1 MFGSRGCF
9 GLLVGLVVAGCVGGP
24 SEPTATQPVM
34 APPMGPPVT
43 QPGPPPSGTQ
53 FAEPPPGGTQFAEPP
68 PPVEPANPA
77 LTQGGPIGG
86 ALQAVPSA
94 VAANYVFALS
104 ADRSELTI
112 DPRPQPARRAA
123 RDISGGF
130 EAVDS
135 KNGGKIITLVGGPFK
150 NGRWV
155 RASFREQVKA
165 EVQLAELR
173 RSGYD
178 VEQVRDLLVVE
189 GERDSTPTVFA
200 FSADARKPGI
210 VGICSQV
217 TIVDFGKGNFR
228 PVAVRKPVIYLYPER
243 PTEVRVEVEI
253 DGEFTAV
260 YPAMQGGAW
269 TVAAQ
274 PDGALVDR
282 ATGRGHRY
290 LFWEGTS
297 AGFTIDPARAHCVAA
312 ADSAGFLERAC
323 DRFALTA
330 EECGDFVT
338 YWLPE
343 LGKHPF
349 NVIQFVDEATY
360 DRYARMRVT
369 PRPDTVVRQF
379 MIFRGSQAPVA
390 VGAPELP
397 QRNRRGFTVVEWGG
411 AEVGPGA
418 SSVEIH

>member
-1 MFGSRGCF
+1 MAAAP
-9 GLLVGLVVAGCVGGP
+9 VVPA
-24 SEPTATQPVM
+24 PVN
-34 APPMGPPVT
+34 PPVV
-43 QPGPPPSGTQ
+43 QPGPGPNFAEPPPPSGTQ
-53 FAEPPPGGTQFAEPP
+53 FAEPPP
-68 PPVEPANPA
+68 PVGPANPV
-77 LTQGGPIGG
+77 LTQGGPIG
-86 ALQAVPSA
+86 AVLQTVPSA
-94 VAANYVFALS
+94 VATNYVFALS

-155 RASFREQVKA
+155 RASFREQVQA
-165 EVQLAELR
+165 EAQLAELR

-178 VEQVRDLLVVE
+178 VELVRDLLVVE

-228 PVAVRKPVIYLYPER
+228 PVAVRKPVIYLYPEQ

-260 YPAMQGGAW
+260 YPAMTEGGW
-269 TVAAQ
+269 TVGAQ

-297 AGFTIDPARAHCVAA
+297 AGFKIDPARAHCVAA
-312 ADSAGFLERAC
+312 GDSAGFLERAC

-338 YWLPE
+338 YWLPA

-349 NVIQFVDEATY
+349 NVIQFVDEAAY

-379 MIFRGSQAPVA
+379 MIFRGSEAPVE

-397 QRNRRGFTVVEWGG
+397 QRTRRGFTVVEWGG
-411 AEVGPGA
+411 AEVGSGA
-418 SSVEIH
+418 ASIEIR